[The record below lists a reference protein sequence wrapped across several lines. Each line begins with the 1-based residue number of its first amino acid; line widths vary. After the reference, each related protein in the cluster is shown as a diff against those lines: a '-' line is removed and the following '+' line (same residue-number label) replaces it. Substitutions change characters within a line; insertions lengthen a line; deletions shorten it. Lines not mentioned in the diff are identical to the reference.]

1 MNSNISAKISEE
13 ERDVEKDFGGKKHH
27 PAAQRKMFFLKKKKS
42 IFHKIQLYI
51 EGENDKLGK

>member
-27 PAAQRKMFFLKKKKS
+27 PAAQRKMFFWKKRDS
-42 IFHKIQLYI
+42 DN
-51 EGENDKLGK
+51 GEAAGLWT

>member
-27 PAAQRKMFFLKKKKS
+27 PAAQRKMFFWKKKNPS
-42 IFHKIQLYI
+42 FIRYSYI
-51 EGENDKLGK
+51 LRERMIN